1 VSSVHFFKDKSPSFI
16 SLFSRSTWS

>member
-16 SLFSRSTWS
+16 SLFSRST